1 MTARPASRTRRPR
14 RPAYGAVAIVVLAL
28 AASCTSEA
36 GCERAPRDP
45 TCPDL
50 RFSGHYYDEWRE
62 TEAPPVRQEL
72 GDAVYPACN
81 DAENCGP
88 DLGGF
93 AATDVWLLDGVDVE
107 SAVIGYRQGTR
118 TSVIFLRRGVDPG
131 AVPGLEDARH
141 QTEPSRSSLR
151 SAAALDD
158 RSW

>member
-1 MTARPASRTRRPR
+1 
-14 RPAYGAVAIVVLAL
+14 VAVVLVL

-36 GCERAPRDP
+36 GCEREPRDP
-45 TCPDL
+45 GCPDL
-50 RFSGHYYDEWRE
+50 RFSGRYYDEWHE
-62 TEAPPVRQEL
+62 TEAPPIRQEL

-81 DAENCGP
+81 DAETCGP

-107 SAVIGYRQGTR
+107 SAVIGYRQDTD
-118 TSVIFLRRGVDPG
+118 THVIFLRRGIDPD
-131 AVPGLEDARH
+131 AVPGLLERPH

-151 SAAALDD
+151 SAATLDD